1 MTFAPQNW
9 KQRLEA
15 AGRSIEERAE
25 GVANGIAQS
34 VGQSSR
40 ISVDGV
46 ASAIEGATSE
56 IRGAT
61 VDLANSINGLTGQS
75 ISDTVGS
82 ALSGLANNALS
93 GITNQISGAL
103 GGALGGLFGG
113 LFGGGKQP
121 NALDQYAS
129 YNYEITLGCLT
140 SFEVNFPDFTYRRR
154 EPFVTVLRS
163 SGGDTRGSRT
173 LYETGGKIEYFIDD
187 LEIDSI
193 VAPNNNTRLTN
204 AHSISFNILEPYSMG
219 MFLEALQV
227 AALTAGHKNYI
238 EAPYCLIIQFKGWD
252 DFGRPI
258 SVPNTRRVYPLKF
271 VDIRFDVDEGGS
283 NYKVKAIPYN
293 EIALTDE
300 NQASHT
306 DIQIQGRSVAE
317 ILQTGAESLTTI
329 LNNRELQKVEASQV
343 ETANQYVI
351 MFPTENSSI
360 EEALLTGP
368 ESNDGAT
375 TASSSDSE
383 SAGMRELTEEQR
395 QRLYESITGIQNGEI
410 PANFDEELEQI
421 AGVIVRRSQYGE
433 QIREYAEKEENIN
446 PIGQASLVKSNL
458 DGGTQ
463 PMATPNLSENEDR
476 PGEFDRCRIGRS
488 QDLRAMTFSP
498 GKRIQDMIEQVV
510 IASEF
515 GRNITTAEPDAN
527 GMVDWFRI
535 ESQVYLVGGSEQIDR
550 TGEQAKIFVYR
561 VVPYKVHRSTFQAP
575 TQSSPGIQNLFRQA
589 AKEYNYIYTGL
600 NKDIIDF
607 DIRFDL
613 AFFTG
618 VHGDL
623 GQLSLDS
630 QQGGSQELT
639 GGNTRATTTIPEGN
653 TEALPNGRMK
663 NTVPRGNR
671 QDGGGI
677 ILHPENIV
685 GMNFNENLVNNPVDL
700 VMVDLEIVGDPY
712 YMADS
717 GMGNYNSPSLGSLI
731 NFTSDGTMAYQDS
744 EVDIEINFRTPLD
757 YGPSGWMDFPGLGS
771 QPVRKF
777 NGLYKVIFVKHMFN
791 QGQFTQKLECIRR
804 RAQDIAAELAAVQST
819 GAVELTD
826 AEKQIAQTPE
836 AGTGAGG
843 NSQGGTGG
851 QSNPGSGSSTS
862 SVQGGRGNVNERPG
876 ERATYTESQRISRV
890 QSARA
895 NGANVG
901 F

>member
-9 KQRLEA
+9 RDRLNA

-25 GVANGIAQS
+25 GVANGLAQS
-34 VGQSSR
+34 VGQSAR
-40 ISVDGV
+40 ISVNGI
-46 ASAIEGATSE
+46 ASAVEGATTE
-56 IRGAT
+56 LRGAT

-75 ISDTVGS
+75 ISDTIGGAVGG
-82 ALSGLANNALS
+82 AISGAANNFLS
-93 GITNQISGAL
+93 GITNQFT
-103 GGALGGLFGG
+103 GALGGLLGG

-121 NALDQYAS
+121 NPLDQFAS

-140 SFEVNFPDFTYRRR
+140 AFEVNLPDFTYRRR
-154 EPFVTVLRS
+154 EPFVTILRS

-173 LYETGGKIEYFIDD
+173 LYEVGGKTEYFIDD
-187 LEIDSI
+187 LEIESV

-204 AHSISFNILEPYSMG
+204 AHAINFSILEPYSMG
-219 MFLEALQV
+219 NFLEALQV

-238 EAPYCLIIQFKGWD
+238 EAPYVLIIQFKGWD

-258 SVPNTRRVYPLKF
+258 TVPNTRRVYPLKF
-271 VDIRFDVDEGGS
+271 VDIKFKVDEGGS
-283 NYKVKAIPYN
+283 NYSVQCIPFN
-293 EIALTDE
+293 EIAFTDE

-306 DIQIQGRSVAE
+306 DIQIQGRTVAE
-317 ILQTGAESLTTI
+317 ILQTGGESLATI
-329 LNNRELQKVEASQV
+329 LNNRELQKVEAGQV
-343 ETANQYVI
+343 DTANQYVI
-351 MFPTENSSI
+351 MFPTETSSA
-360 EEALLTGP
+360 EEALLSGP
-368 ESNDGAT
+368 ENNDGAT
-375 TASSSDSE
+375 TASSADSE

-395 QRLYESITGIQNGEI
+395 QRLYESITGIQNGEV
-410 PANFDEELEQI
+410 PADFDAELEKI
-421 AGVIVRRSQYGE
+421 AGIVVRRSEYGE

-446 PIGQASLVKSNL
+446 DIGQAILVRSNL

-463 PMATPNLSENEDR
+463 PMATPNLSENEDT

-498 GKRIQDMIEQVV
+498 GKRVQDMIEQV
-510 IASEF
+510 ILASEF
-515 GRNITTAEPDAN
+515 GRSIATAEADEN

-535 ESQVYLVGGSEQIDR
+535 EAQVYLVGGSEQVDR

-589 AKEYNYIYTGL
+589 VKEYNYIYTGK

-623 GQLSLDS
+623 GQLTSAS
-630 QQGGSQELT
+630 QQGGAQEMAS
-639 GGNTRATTTIPEGN
+639 GNDRSTPAIPEGN
-653 TEALPNGRMK
+653 TEVLANGRMR
-663 NTVPRGNR
+663 NNVPRANR
-671 QDGGGI
+671 VDGGGLT
-677 ILHPENIV
+677 LHPENII

-731 NFTSDGTMAYQDS
+731 NLTGDGTMAYQDS
-744 EVDIEINFRTPLD
+744 EVDIEVNFRTPLD

-771 QPVRKF
+771 MPVRKF
-777 NGLYKVIFVKHMFN
+777 NGLYKVVFVKHMFN
-791 QGQFTQKLECIRR
+791 QGQFTQRLELIRR
-804 RAQDIAAELAAVQST
+804 RAQDIAAEQAAVQNT
-819 GAVELTD
+819 GAIELAD
-826 AEKQIAQTPE
+826 SDRQISQTPE
-836 AGTGAGG
+836 VSPSGSGEST
-843 NSQGGTGG
+843 GGTGG
-851 QSNPGSGSSTS
+851 QASQGTSSSSRAPTSSPRPQARPGSRPRPTRPG
-862 SVQGGRGNVNERPG
+862 QERPD
-876 ERATYTESQRISRV
+876 RTPPTQ
-890 QSARA
+890 
-895 NGANVG
+895 NGQG
-901 F
+901 PF